1 VTRPAVTIVIPVWNA
16 VETTMSCLT
25 MLRDTLGP
33 DDQVVVV
40 DNGSRDDTPA
50 FLTAQPW
57 VEVVTHERNE
67 GFAAGCN
74 AGARR
79 AANPVVVFLNNDT
92 LPTPGWIEGLVAPFA
107 DPRVAATGPMSNFV
121 SGPQL
126 LVDDAYRPTGPADI
140 VRYAD
145 AQRRRA
151 VGRVHETS
159 RLVGFCLAVRTEVF
173 AEVGGFDESFGL
185 GGCEDDDLCNRLRS
199 AGWRLLIV
207 EDTFVHHIGHQ
218 TFDDNDVDWYA
229 LQQDNLVR
237 LEHKSATGRPLSFL
251 VLCGGEPRPL
261 IATLVGIEQTM
272 GAMSY
277 EVLLLVPDPVPFAEV
292 LAGVG
297 GVRVVDVAGLPEDR
311 AWQLGQHSATGR
323 RRALIRA
330 GEAVDVSAV
339 QRLLDTDA
347 RMARPMPVG
356 AALEAGDADDVG
368 VSVRTRHEFLDQLH
382 ELVKPKQYLE
392 IGVQYGISLR
402 LARPGTV
409 AIGIDPDPRTAA
421 PPNGWIF
428 PVTSDAFFADVPVNV
443 LAHPIDFAFIDG
455 MHLVEYALRDFI
467 NCEERSHPYGVIALD
482 DVLPYSPDIA
492 HREPLPGD
500 WAGDV
505 WKLWPILAEY
515 RPELKI
521 TMVDVEPTGLMIVQ
535 GLDPVDGPRRLLAHY
550 DEICATWAREVDDG
564 NFTTGVLRPA
574 VALEQIK
581 RSLSLVASSPK

>member
-1 VTRPAVTIVIPVWNA
+1 MTIVIPAWNA
-16 VETTMSCLT
+16 VNTTMSCLKT
-25 MLRDTLGP
+25 LRDTLGP

-40 DNGSRDDTPA
+40 DNGSRDGTPA
-50 FLTAQPW
+50 FLASQPW

-79 AANPVVVFLNNDT
+79 AGNPVVIFLNNDT
-92 LPTPGWIEGLVAPFA
+92 LLPPGWIDGLVAPFA
-107 DPRVAATGPMSNFV
+107 DPGVGATGPMSNVV

-126 LVDDAYRPTGPADI
+126 LVDDAYRPQSIEDV
-140 VRYAD
+140 VRHAD
-145 AQRRRA
+145 AVRRRA
-151 VGRVHETS
+151 AGRTLETG

-199 AGWRLLIV
+199 AGWRLLVV

-218 TFDDNDVDWYA
+218 TFDDNGVDWFA
-229 LQQDNLVR
+229 LQQDNLVK
-237 LEHKSATGRPLSFL
+237 LEHKAATGRAVSFL
-251 VLCGGEPRPL
+251 VLCGREPRPL

-277 EVLLLVPDPVPFAEV
+277 DVLLLVPDRAPLAEV

-297 GVRVVDVAGLPEDR
+297 GVRVVDVGGLAEDR
-311 AWQLGQHSATGR
+311 AWQLGQHAATGR
-323 RRALIRA
+323 RRALLRA

-339 QRLLDTDA
+339 QRLLDTDP
-347 RMARPMPVG
+347 RRARPTPVG
-356 AALEAGDADDVG
+356 AELKEGEPDEAT

-382 ELVKPKQYLE
+382 SLIRPKQYLE

-402 LARPGTV
+402 LARPGTA
-409 AIGIDPDPRTAA
+409 AIGIDPDPRTAP

-428 PVTSDAFFADVPVNV
+428 PVTSDAFFADVPADV

-467 NCEERSHPYGVIALD
+467 NCEERSHPDAVIALD

-505 WKLWPILAEY
+505 WKLWPILAEW
-515 RPELKI
+515 RPDLKI

-535 GLDPVDGPRRLLAHY
+535 NLNPADGPRQLRADY
-550 DEICATWAREVDDG
+550 DAICETWAREVDAYDV
-564 NFTTGVLRPA
+564 TTPGVLGPA
-574 VALEQIK
+574 AALEEIK
-581 RSLSLVASSPK
+581 GALTFATTSGK